1 MSTIHGFRYL
11 APPRRRDSKCRRMEI
26 AIWVTWVVLTS
37 ASCIFCGYL
46 VKKCTNTYFKF
57 AKREYLLKKFVKHY
71 LNCRQ
76 YTQCPARTLI
86 SWRMGENI
94 NFSL

>member
-46 VKKCTNTYFKF
+46 VKKWTNKF
-57 AKREYLLKKFVKHY
+57 QICQKRILAKKVWK
-71 LNCRQ
+71 
-76 YTQCPARTLI
+76 TL
-86 SWRMGENI
+86 SQ
-94 NFSL
+94 L